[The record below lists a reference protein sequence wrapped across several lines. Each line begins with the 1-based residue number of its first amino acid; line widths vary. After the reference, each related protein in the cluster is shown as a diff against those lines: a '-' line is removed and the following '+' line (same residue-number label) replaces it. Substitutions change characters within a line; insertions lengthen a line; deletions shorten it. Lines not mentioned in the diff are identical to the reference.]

1 MTTRPS
7 PPNGLRHLA
16 LKVANLEE
24 CERFYVEI
32 IGMTVLRRASD
43 NLVYLTLGNDNLSLG
58 RALDGAPDA
67 AAGTMDHFGFIVDSK
82 EELQAWF
89 DYMKEVVKME
99 LATLITVAR
108 SLVPE
113 YTIGDANG
121 DDEITIVDVVFL
133 INYVLRSGTPPDPME
148 RGDVNCNDE
157 INITDAVYLVNYLF
171 RDGPPPPGQ
180 C

>member
-16 LKVANLEE
+16 LKAANLEE

-89 DYMKEVVKME
+89 DYMKEVGADLLDKPHDHSDG
-99 LATLITVAR
+99 AR
-108 SLVPE
+108 SFHVRDPAGNVVQPLFHPAVS
-113 YTIGDANG
+113 GQSFNG
-121 DDEITIVDVVFL
+121 
-133 INYVLRSGTPPDPME
+133 
-148 RGDVNCNDE
+148 
-157 INITDAVYLVNYLF
+157 
-171 RDGPPPPGQ
+171 GQ
-180 C
+180 